1 MLSIVEN
8 AFVSNNIKEV
18 TKSRIYV
25 LNPMLTCYSFWI
37 DKYCS
42 GCNNETPRNRSKAY
56 AYWTVAWFISTSG
69 IVIEKELFKFRI
81 IQMNYYYLN
90 YQF

>member
-25 LNPMLTCYSFWI
+25 LNPMLTYYSFWI

-42 GCNNETPRNRSKAY
+42 GCNNETPRSRSKAY
-56 AYWTVAWFISTSG
+56 AYWTASWFISTSST
-69 IVIEKELFKFRI
+69 VIKKRAI
-81 IQMNYYYLN
+81 
-90 YQF
+90 